1 MCSHTI
7 NLLANMPGSS
17 YEELLTVAIDPIYG
31 ASATARDEAHELDTE
46 YAGKNM
52 AAIAV
57 LLNFLDN
64 RLSEV
69 CVMFSCST
77 VRKNDI

>member
-1 MCSHTI
+1 
-7 NLLANMPGSS
+7 MPGSS

-31 ASATARDEAHELDTE
+31 ASAAARDEAHELDTE

-69 CVMFSCST
+69 CMFSCST
-77 VRKNDI
+77 CTSTCKRCINEKSLL